1 MSLEEVA
8 KRIELA
14 NYDTHEVGSLSKE
27 KRLDR
32 IAWAAYYNHRVYGG
46 CSRSVLKALQDHL
59 HLDGEGALKAS
70 TALAGGVARM
80 GQTCG
85 AVTGSVLAIGL
96 VLGREELEDRQAYS
110 DTLEASN
117 ELCDRAK
124 KELGSTVCS
133 DILKKL
139 FGRSFDFKKDEEIKE
154 WYTAG
159 GLEKCS
165 MVSAIV
171 ARIAA
176 DIILKLKTI
185 K

>member
-14 NYDTHEVGSLSKE
+14 NYDIHEVGDLSRE
-27 KRLDR
+27 KLLDR
-32 IAWAAYYNHRVYGG
+32 IAWAAYFNHRVYGG
-46 CSRSVLKALQDHL
+46 CSRSVLKAMQDHL
-59 HLDGEGALKAS
+59 RLDDGGALRAS

-96 VLGREELEDRQAYS
+96 VAGREELEDRQAYS
-110 DTLEASN
+110 DTQEASN
-117 ELCDRAK
+117 ELSDRVR

-139 FGRSFDFKKDEEIKE
+139 LGRSFDFKKDEEIEE
-154 WYTAG
+154 WYAAG
-159 GLEKCS
+159 GVEKCS
-165 MVSAIV
+165 MVSAIA

-176 DIILKLKTI
+176 DIILKI
-185 K
+185 RA